1 MGLRTALIVDAG
13 IGGLSAAISLRK
25 AGWNVRVFERAAS
38 VRELGFALLVAP
50 NAMAA
55 LRELGVA
62 DVVQARGVAPT
73 RGEAR
78 RMDGTVLKRADFP
91 PPEVMGGPTI
101 VALRPVVHGAR
112 LEAVGEDTVTLGC
125 EATGFRWR
133 ETVPRCG
140 PRTGTSPKATCW
152 SPRTAPSP

>member
-1 MGLRTALIVDAG
+1 MTRTALIVGAG

-62 DVVQARGVAPT
+62 NAVLARGSRR
-73 RGEAR
+73 RGAR
-78 RMDGTVLKRADFP
+78 RAG
-91 PPEVMGGPTI
+91 
-101 VALRPVVHGAR
+101 
-112 LEAVGEDTVTLGC
+112 
-125 EATGFRWR
+125 W
-133 ETVPRCG
+133 
-140 PRTGTSPKATCW
+140 
-152 SPRTAPSP
+152 TAPS